1 MYFPYIRGK
10 MYDLAAI
17 AELSE
22 EIAGSGKICPIVE
35 PVNVSAATQN
45 KISLFAETGMPFLLI
60 VNPHVGSLSKNPNE
74 VKQTLFDLYL
84 TECETCFPAFIID
97 SKTTQGEV
105 SNFFS
110 KYSEQRV
117 GLIYESEPTDQNF
130 VNFLIGHSQVQYHV
144 FFEYKTKRQIRT
156 LLDPS
161 MKVIVGDWFEKQDR
175 NADYPYESSFSD
187 QYLTVP
193 DDEYGNFGDFSVIGR
208 AYSASGGRVH
218 AVALHHIYAKSNS
231 GNALF
236 VRHFVSD
243 RTDSPVDP
251 GGKFIEAL
259 TKLVNALPTFGRQNS
274 TPIDVIYQSLHAASR
289 YPGLGVAKKLALK
302 HHMHLMLRLLP

>member
-144 FFEYKTKRQIRT
+144 FF
-156 LLDPS
+156 
-161 MKVIVGDWFEKQDR
+161 
-175 NADYPYESSFSD
+175 
-187 QYLTVP
+187 
-193 DDEYGNFGDFSVIGR
+193 
-208 AYSASGGRVH
+208 
-218 AVALHHIYAKSNS
+218 
-231 GNALF
+231 
-236 VRHFVSD
+236 
-243 RTDSPVDP
+243 
-251 GGKFIEAL
+251 
-259 TKLVNALPTFGRQNS
+259 
-274 TPIDVIYQSLHAASR
+274 
-289 YPGLGVAKKLALK
+289 
-302 HHMHLMLRLLP
+302 